1 MATRSKNYDPQKRY
15 IDVYNDFSGGINTAY
30 TSTKLKE
37 NQFTELVNL
46 DIDKI
51 GQAVKRAGLKKFNIN
66 GIALSQVIID
76 ELKKQYNVSNDL
88 LVNLNVKNSYSF
100 FDGVRQ
106 VINFTTNI
114 GVITVIFNQS
124 FTGIETMDDGTKL
137 ALYYY
142 EIIEYVKLFNNKI
155 LGRV

>member
-30 TSTKLKE
+30 ANTKLKE
-37 NQFTELVNL
+37 NQFSELINL

-51 GQAVKRAGLKKFNIN
+51 GQAVKRPGLRKFNIN
-66 GIALSQVIID
+66 GIALSQSIID
-76 ELKKQYNVSNDL
+76 ELKNQYKLSDDI
-88 LVNLNVKNSYSF
+88 LVNIEVKNSYSF

-106 VINFTTNI
+106 VINFATSI
-114 GVITVIFNQS
+114 GVVTVIFNQS
-124 FTGIETMDDGTKL
+124 FTDIETMDDGTKL